1 MQTTPVIPLLFICLS
16 FHLKCALFVRP
27 FILRLHHTIRA
38 MQCKML
44 SMLFFN
50 SRFFLFD
57 DFFSGNFFFAW
68 FLALFNFEQISMCLN
83 ILQINAPKIFVM
95 QNAIR
100 FFLFVRCAALLH
112 SSVLLAAVAQQW
124 SKKLNRM
131 ATSTNCVSAFATTAT
146 TTTTKWR
153 MHIVFYADR
162 TIHKLSK
169 CRTTDDKGYKSA

>member
-57 DFFSGNFFFAW
+57 DFFFGKLFFRVISGSLQLRTN
-68 FLALFNFEQISMCLN
+68 LN
-83 ILQINAPKIFVM
+83 VSQHITDKCAKN
-95 QNAIR
+95 IR
-100 FFLFVRCAALLH
+100 DAKCYSFLFVRSLCCFVTFVR
-112 SSVLLAAVAQQW
+112 SVGC
-124 SKKLNRM
+124 SCPTMK
-131 ATSTNCVSAFATTAT
+131 
-146 TTTTKWR
+146 
-153 MHIVFYADR
+153 
-162 TIHKLSK
+162 
-169 CRTTDDKGYKSA
+169 